1 MNPLNLVG
9 INISQKLSENVQ
21 NINQVVDI
29 RNQGFGVVSMGNSF
43 PVEMWRCNV
52 IMLTSQKSCLICVE
66 KV

>member
-1 MNPLNLVG
+1 ML
-9 INISQKLSENVQ
+9 Q
-21 NINQVVDI
+21 NIYQVVVI

-43 PVEMWRCNV
+43 PVEMWRCSV